1 MYRYDIHMC
10 TPNYIAPS
18 HAGSPSIQRINKPR
32 ENLGMRLTLNFSS
45 PQRFYDVVFPS
56 IGVPLSDHYGV
67 KVRLSNIRLNC
78 NAIQECRYHCVSEIK
93 PLPPLQ
99 VDFSEVCFD

>member
-1 MYRYDIHMC
+1 MLRYNTETRNDGIIITSSKISC
-10 TPNYIAPS
+10 PLSEGEPGDEA
-18 HAGSPSIQRINKPR
+18 
-32 ENLGMRLTLNFSS
+32 TLNYFSS